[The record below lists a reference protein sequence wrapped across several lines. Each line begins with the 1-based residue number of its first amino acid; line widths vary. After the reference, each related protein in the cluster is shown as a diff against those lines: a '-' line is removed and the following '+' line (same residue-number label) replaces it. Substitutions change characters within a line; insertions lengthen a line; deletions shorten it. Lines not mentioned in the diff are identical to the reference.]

1 MSNRHIKAIMYK
13 QLHDIIRNKL
23 VIMLIFMYPILAY
36 IFYFLL
42 NDTPEAVNMVV
53 PIFITMHII
62 MSPIVCMSSIISE
75 EKEKNTLKG
84 LFFAGI
90 KSYEYLIGISSIL
103 MVILLISLLPYLLIL
118 QFRIGQVIC
127 FFYFAIIGFL
137 CSLLLGSVI
146 GIVAQNQMC
155 VGTISSPLSMFIGLL
170 PMASMFN
177 LYIEKISK
185 VLYSKRIYNVIY
197 LFMDNKEIDILVD
210 TSVCLI
216 NMLILIIIFGF
227 VYRRSGKMNR

>member
-1 MSNRHIKAIMYK
+1 MNKIHIKPVMYK
-13 QLHDIIRNKL
+13 QLHDTIRNKL
-23 VIMLIFMYPILAY
+23 IILLIFMYPVLAY

-42 NDTPEAVNMVV
+42 KDTPQAVNMVV

-62 MSPIVCMSSIISE
+62 MAPIVCMSSIISE

-84 LFFAGI
+84 LFFSGV
-90 KSYEYLIGISSIL
+90 KSYEYLIGVSSVL
-103 MVILLISLLPYLLIL
+103 LLIL
-118 QFRIGQVIC
+118 IVSLIPYLFILQFSVGQAFC

-146 GIVAQNQMC
+146 GIISKNQMC

-177 LYIEKISK
+177 AHIDKVSK
-185 VLYSKRIYNVIY
+185 VLYSKRIYDVIY
-197 LFMDNKEIDILVD
+197 SFMDNKEIDIFTD
-210 TSVCLI
+210 TSVCTI
-216 NMLILIIIFGF
+216 NMFILILIFGF
-227 VYRRSGKMNR
+227 AYRSSGKMNK